1 MFVRRPALS
10 AASRSDWPL
19 TSFSSRQRHARNTFG
34 HIDVVAANA
43 GIGEPDRARFLDLR
57 KGPDG
62 EPTVSRA
69 GIPCSQPG
77 VFPVSSDKGIVV
89 QKPTMPTASV
99 NFTGAA
105 YSELSCSEPL
115 RSLRFLAHPLAFL
128 AGTVKEMR

>member
-1 MFVRRPALS
+1 MTNWDAQVAMFVRRPALS

-77 VFPVSSDKGIVV
+77 VFPVSSDKRVR
-89 QKPTMPTASV
+89 
-99 NFTGAA
+99 GAETDDA
-105 YSELSCSEPL
+105 DRQRQLYRRRLQ
-115 RSLRFLAHPLAFL
+115 
-128 AGTVKEMR
+128 